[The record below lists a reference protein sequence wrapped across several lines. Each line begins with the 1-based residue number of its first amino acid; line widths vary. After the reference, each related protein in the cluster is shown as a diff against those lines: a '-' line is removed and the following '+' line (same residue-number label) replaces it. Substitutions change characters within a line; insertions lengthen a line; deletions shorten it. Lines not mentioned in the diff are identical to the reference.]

1 MRDDAVFDAAR
12 FARTGGFR
20 RSRCV
25 SIIDCDWT
33 NPPANAPAG
42 DALRGYSTRRG
53 AASLTPA
60 IPEAFRKRALPG
72 PVAPAGRARL
82 PRCKTQYKCGN
93 SRLRNNHPLG
103 KPGYD
108 QPLLLAPALLLSLEW
123 KGCWNRPFEWRSNA
137 CSFRSRWIHEDPGHP
152 RDGAAAA
159 GSVPNRGPEGM

>member
-42 DALRGYSTRRG
+42 DALRGYSTRRD

-93 SRLRNNHPLG
+93 SRLRNNHPL
-103 KPGYD
+103 
-108 QPLLLAPALLLSLEW
+108 
-123 KGCWNRPFEWRSNA
+123 
-137 CSFRSRWIHEDPGHP
+137 
-152 RDGAAAA
+152 
-159 GSVPNRGPEGM
+159 